1 MFSGKNVVK
10 KYTSLLSQVSLSDL
24 SQVGGKGANLGELIK
39 AGFPVPAGFCVR
51 AAALERFFEENRLEV
66 RILPVL
72 DGTDFLNLEEL
83 ETQTGKIRDIVT
95 SSTMPGEIA
104 EEILST
110 YRELEDG
117 PELPLV
123 AVRSSVGT
131 KDLSRSSFP
140 GQMDTYYGVR
150 GEEELIRH
158 VLRCWASL
166 FTARATLGR
175 YKLELGHFSVFI
187 APVIQLMVPAEAAG
201 VTFTV
206 HPTSGRDDEMVIN
219 AGFGLGESVVSGK
232 VRPDQIVVAKGDYSI
247 RSEEIGEKKAKI
259 TINPDSNRGSREVFL
274 NADEALT
281 PCLSREQVERLAKLC
296 VSIESHYQCPQDIEW
311 ARVGDEFFILQSR
324 KVVLAKAEAPAE
336 IPKEWVSEFDT
347 PIDPRFPEYTSANI
361 SEVLPGVLTPFTI
374 SGMPALE
381 NGFRLPNL
389 ELGLLR
395 LPPDPPEYLF
405 IGFFYGRAHLNL
417 TTLRSIAEKLPG
429 GSTAEFDRPIPELGR
444 SPERKKPEIRSYLR
458 LPVLLYRVL
467 KLQRDV
473 PRRTRHWRK
482 EVSERIE
489 MERKMDLTQLPREEV
504 TTRILEARKE
514 GGEVLGVHIAAS
526 QFAVGYFELLRKLTK
541 RWLGDTYGTF
551 AARLVTG
558 LSTIESARPSFV
570 IWELSRDVKASPRLH
585 SLFHSFSSREIGE
598 KLERMDEEEA
608 VAFREKLEK
617 FLKKYGYRSVFE
629 AEVIHPS
636 WEEDPDYIFAMIQN
650 FLQVEP
656 GNDPSEIEKRQKKE
670 REAAVRE
677 AEARLSAWQKV
688 IFRVVLKRCHTFIP
702 MREEVKALAM
712 MGVNTVKKVCRLFS
726 RDLVQRG
733 ILKDEQDLYFLTLE
747 EIIPLI
753 IGQDVSLDLYERID
767 RRRDEYR
774 RNHEVELPE
783 FFFGRPKPVRRS
795 ENEADRSIEVLK
807 GIPVSPGRV
816 TGKARVI
823 LSPREKASLNPGEI
837 LVAPVTDAGW
847 TPLFL
852 VAAALVVD
860 IGGLLSHGS
869 IVAREYGIP
878 GVINVR
884 EGTRVIRD
892 GDEITVDG
900 NVGEVILHRK

>member
-1 MFSGKNVVK
+1 MYV
-10 KYTSLLSQVSLSDL
+10 SLLSQVSLSDL
-24 SQVGGKGANLGELIK
+24 SHVGGKGANLGELIK

-51 AAALERFFEENRLEV
+51 AAALERFFMENGLESQ
-66 RILPVL
+66 ITPVL
-72 DGTDFLNLEEL
+72 ARTDFLDLDDLEA
-83 ETQTGKIRDIVT
+83 QTGKIRDLIT
-95 SSTMPGEIA
+95 SSAVPEEIT

-110 YRELEDG
+110 YRGLKDG

-150 GEEELIRH
+150 GEDELITFIRK
-158 VLRCWASL
+158 CWASL
-166 FTARATLGR
+166 FTARATMMRHKLGIDQ
-175 YKLELGHFSVFI
+175 FSVFI
-187 APVIQLMVPAEAAG
+187 APVVQLMVPAEASG

-206 HPTSGRDDEMVIN
+206 HPTAGRDEEMVIN
-219 AGFGLGESVVSGK
+219 AGFGLGESVVLGK
-232 VRPDQIVVAKGDYSI
+232 VCPDQIVVGKKDFRI
-247 RSEEIGEKKAKI
+247 RSEEIGEKKVKI
-259 TINPDSNRGSREVFL
+259 TIDPNGRRGSQEVFL
-274 NADEALT
+274 GADEALT
-281 PCLSREQVERLAKLC
+281 PCLSREQVERLSRICA
-296 VSIESHYQCPQDIEW
+296 SIESHYQCPQDIEW
-311 ARVGDEFFILQSR
+311 ARVGEEFFILQSR
-324 KVVLAKAEAPAE
+324 KMVLAKAGDLPGVVE
-336 IPKEWVSEFDT
+336 EWVSEFDT

-395 LPPDPPEYLF
+395 LPPAPPDYLF

-429 GSTAEFDRPIPELGR
+429 GSTAEFDRPIPELDR
-444 SPERKKPEIRSYLR
+444 APERKKPEIRSYLR
-458 LPVLLYRVL
+458 LPGLLYRVL
-467 KLQRDV
+467 KLQRDT
-473 PRRTRHWRK
+473 PRRTRHWRS
-482 EVSERIE
+482 EVVRRIE
-489 MERKMDLTQLPREEV
+489 EERNSDLTALPLEEV
-504 TTRILEARKE
+504 TTRIVEARKE

-541 RWLGDTYGTF
+541 RWLGDPYGTL

-570 IWELSRDVKASPRLH
+570 IWDLSRDVKASPRLY
-585 SLFHSFSSREIGE
+585 SLFNSFSSGEIGE
-598 KLERMDEEEA
+598 KLEQMNEA
-608 VAFREKLEK
+608 EVRKFREKLEN
-617 FLKKYGYRSVFE
+617 FLRKYGYRSVFE

-636 WEEDPDYIFAMIQN
+636 WEEDPGYIFAMIQN

-656 GNDPSEIEKRQKKE
+656 GNDPSEIGKRQKND

-677 AEARLSAWQKV
+677 AEARLSSWQRV
-688 IFRVVLKRCHTFIP
+688 IFRVVLKQCHTFIP

-726 RDLVQRG
+726 QDLVRRG
-733 ILKDEQDLYFLTLE
+733 VLKDEQDLYFLTLE
-747 EIIPLI
+747 EIIPLVV
-753 IGQDVSLDLYERID
+753 GQDVPSDLFDRID

-783 FFFGRPKPVRRS
+783 FFFGRPEPVRRR
-795 ENEADRSIEVLK
+795 EKEADRSVKVLK

-823 LSPREKASLNPGEI
+823 LTPREKASLKPGEI

-900 NVGEVILHRK
+900 NVGEVLLHRE

>member
-1 MFSGKNVVK
+1 MK

-24 SQVGGKGANLGELIK
+24 SHVGGKGANLGELIK
-39 AGFPVPAGFCVR
+39 AGFPVPAGFCIR
-51 AAALERFFEENRLEV
+51 AAALEHFFEINRLGAQIAP
-66 RILPVL
+66 ILA
-72 DGTDFLNLEEL
+72 GIDFLNLEQL
-83 ETQTGKIRDIVT
+83 EAKTGEIRDLIV
-95 SSTMPGEIA
+95 SSPVPEEITG
-104 EEILST
+104 EILST
-110 YRELEDG
+110 YRKLEDG

-131 KDLSRSSFP
+131 KYLRRSSFP

-175 YKLELGHFSVFI
+175 HKLELDHFSVFV
-187 APVIQLMVPAEAAG
+187 APLIQLMVPAEAAG
-201 VTFTV
+201 VTFTI
-206 HPTSGRDDEMVIN
+206 HPTTGRSDEMVIN
-219 AGFGLGESVVSGK
+219 ASFGLGESVVSGK
-232 VRPDQIVVAKGDYSI
+232 VCPDQIVVGKEDLGV
-247 RSEEIGEKKAKI
+247 RSEEIGEKKVKI
-259 TINPDSNRGSREVFL
+259 TVDPETGRGSREVSL
-274 NADEALT
+274 ENGLHRE
-281 PCLSREQVERLAKLC
+281 PCLTREQVATLAGLC
-296 VSIESHYQCPQDIEW
+296 ASIEAHYGLPQDIEW
-311 ARVGDEFFILQSR
+311 ARVGDEFYILQSR
-324 KVVLAKAEAPAE
+324 KVVMAKTEDTPE
-336 IPKEWVSEFDT
+336 IPDEWVSEFDT

-389 ELGLLR
+389 EIGLLT
-395 LPPDPPEYLF
+395 LPSDPPEYLF
-405 IGFFYGRAHLNL
+405 LGFFYGRAHLNI
-417 TTLRSIAEKLPG
+417 TTLRSIAGQIPG
-429 GSTAEFDRPIPELGR
+429 ASAAEFDRPIPEFEWKV
-444 SPERKKPEIRSYLR
+444 PQPKPGPIQYLR
-458 LPVLLYRVL
+458 IPILLYRTI
-467 KLQRDV
+467 KMEKDM
-473 PRRTRHWRK
+473 PRRVAHWRK
-482 EVSERIE
+482 EVSERVE
-489 MERKMDLTQLPREEV
+489 MERRMDLAQLPREEV
-504 TTRILEARKE
+504 TTRIIEARKE

-526 QFAVGYFELLRKLTK
+526 QFAVGYFELLRKLTN
-541 RWLGDTYGTF
+541 RWLGDTYGTL

-558 LSTIESARPSFV
+558 LSAIESARPSFA
-570 IWELSRDVKASPRLH
+570 IWELSRDVQGNPDLH
-585 SLFHSFSSREIGE
+585 ELFTATSAEEIGM
-598 KLERMDEEEA
+598 KLPQMNSESA
-608 VAFREKLEK
+608 VRFREKLQK
-617 FLKKYGYRSVFE
+617 FLKAYGYRSVFE

-636 WEEDPDYIFAMIQN
+636 WEEDPAYVFAMIQN
-650 FLQVEP
+650 FLSIEP
-656 GNDPSEIEKRQKKE
+656 GNDPTGIERRQKQD
-670 REAAVRE
+670 RESAIQE
-677 AEARLSAWQKV
+677 AESRLSLWQRM
-688 IFRVVLKRCHTFIP
+688 IFRKILKRCHTFIP

-726 RDLVQRG
+726 RDLTGRE

-747 EIIPLI
+747 EIIPLV
-753 IGQDVSLDLYERID
+753 IGEEAPPDLYERIE

-783 FFFGRPKPVRRS
+783 FFFGRPQPVLRR
-795 ENEADRSIEVLK
+795 EKVVDRSVRVLK

-823 LSPREKASLNPGEI
+823 LTPREKATLKPGEI

-852 VAAALVVD
+852 VASALVVD

-884 EGTRVIRD
+884 EGTRLIRD

-900 NVGEVILHRK
+900 NVGEVILHHHE